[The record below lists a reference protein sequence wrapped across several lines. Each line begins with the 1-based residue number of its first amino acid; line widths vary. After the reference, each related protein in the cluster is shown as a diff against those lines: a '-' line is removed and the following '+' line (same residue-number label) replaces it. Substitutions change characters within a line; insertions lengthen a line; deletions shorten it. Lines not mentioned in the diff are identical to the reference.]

1 MFRTCLS
8 VLLYTEYIV
17 RGCGHIKK
25 IIVLTLMIFPMLAH
39 SQSSVNKNKQKTT
52 METKEAV
59 YHVKQADAKM
69 KIDANWDKKEWKD
82 VETIQIKRHMGA
94 MPKFVPVV
102 ESKMMYDKENLY
114 VIFRVKDR
122 FVKSTVTTFNGPVS
136 ENSCVEFFFSP
147 DTSNPLNYFN
157 LEVNAGGTPL
167 IFHVKKPRATYD
179 KLSDDDIKQIEIA
192 HSLPA
197 VVDPEIKEPIT
208 WTIEYRIPVAMLK
221 KYSNVT
227 PPAPGIKWKGNF
239 YKTGSETSNPNYM
252 TWSLVDNPVP
262 DFHLPQFFGTLVFK

>member
-1 MFRTCLS
+1 MSRSCLS
-8 VLLYTEYIV
+8 VLPHAPNIV
-17 RGCGHIKK
+17 RSSGQIKK
-25 IIVLTLMIFPMLAH
+25 IIVLTLMIFPMLAQ
-39 SQSSVNKNKQKTT
+39 SQSSENKSKQKTT

-59 YHVKQADAKM
+59 YHVKQADSRM
-69 KIDANWDKKEWKD
+69 IIDANWDKKEWKD
-82 VETIQIKRHMGA
+82 IETIQIKRHMGA

-122 FVKSTVTTFNGPVS
+122 FVKSTVTALNGPVS

-147 DTSNPLNYFN
+147 DTSKPLNYFN
-157 LEVNAGGTPL
+157 LEINAGGTPL
-167 IFHVKKPRATYD
+167 IFHVTKPRATYD

-197 VVDPEIKEPIT
+197 VVDPEIKEPVT

-252 TWSLVDNPVP
+252 TWSFVDHPVP
-262 DFHLPQFFGTLVFK
+262 DFHLPQFFGTLVFN